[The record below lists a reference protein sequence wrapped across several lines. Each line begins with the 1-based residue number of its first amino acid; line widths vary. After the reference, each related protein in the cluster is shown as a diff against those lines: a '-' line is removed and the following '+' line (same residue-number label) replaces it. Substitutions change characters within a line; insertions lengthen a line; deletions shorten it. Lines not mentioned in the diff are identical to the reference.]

1 MEGTNETSNAK
12 FQARTSYLPQG
23 EGLLDVLISKLITLH
38 SIALH
43 YRDPVGPQIWVH
55 ADLQARPEQ
64 ISGQLLCLPLQLRGG
79 YPDPVRQAA
88 VQDHGLLRPSRDE
101 QHEQRV
107 QQLPELLPPLHSQQE
122 EADQEAAA
130 DRPRGSQQPPGGS
143 LFTLAEVIK
152 YTVLQLTRHCTK
164 HIYL

>member
-1 MEGTNETSNAK
+1 MQDSGFEISI
-12 FQARTSYLPQG
+12 LPF
-23 EGLLDVLISKLITLH
+23 
-38 SIALH
+38 
-43 YRDPVGPQIWVH
+43 RDLVGPQVRVNV
-55 ADLQARPEQ
+55 DLPEGSEQ
-64 ISGQLLCLPLQLRGG
+64 ISSQLLRIPLQLRGG
-79 YPDPVRQAA
+79 HADHVGQAA
-88 VQDHGLLRPSRDE
+88 GQDHGLLHPPQQ
-101 QHEQRV
+101 QHQPGL

-164 HIYL
+164 HIYV